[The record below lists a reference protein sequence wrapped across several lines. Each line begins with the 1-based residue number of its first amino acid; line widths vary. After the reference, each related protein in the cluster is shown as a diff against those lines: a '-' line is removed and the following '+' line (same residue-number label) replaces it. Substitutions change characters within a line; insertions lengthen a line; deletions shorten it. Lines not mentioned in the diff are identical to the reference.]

1 MEKMKY
7 TFGKRHW
14 RNPDSKYGYGDPM
27 QLDKDVMDSIMKSR
41 KRGNEIKEIL
51 VAEINKDPARQRETY
66 ELIIKSLIEIKT
78 ELKL

>member
-1 MEKMKY
+1 
-7 TFGKRHW
+7 
-14 RNPDSKYGYGDPM
+14 M